1 MEIDRFTYLIN
12 LNMCS
17 FFKNIVFFCL
27 LLLITSCKSNKFEEI
42 NICPISPLQ
51 LEVDSTRLSELYDI
65 EIIKLENNR
74 KSQISQVNKLIVNSN
89 GILIYDNSSLPQ
101 VFSFD
106 KSGNYINTIGK
117 FGHAKNEY
125 DHILDVSSSAS
136 GDSVVFLQYS
146 KIQIFDGKGKYV
158 STIPIDGQYH
168 WEKIER
174 VANKGYVCA
183 SEYTNTSYLLSV
195 CDNLFNIK
203 HDLLDVEDVS
213 IAGGSFVW
221 NPIWCSHDKIIYCDY
236 FYNSFYVNDV
246 NTGETVG
253 YKIETGN
260 FASKEEIEK
269 GNGGKYDHFIDV
281 AFDGECIF
289 GSMVHNML
297 FKTYKLNINT
307 KEFIIYESIKDWFPK
322 IETYYEGV
330 YYAVLEPSF
339 LLSLVK
345 GNSFCMEQET
355 YENLSKAIEPYVD
368 ELCEMDNMY
377 ILKLKKKTYK

>member
-1 MEIDRFTYLIN
+1 MIN
-12 LNMCS
+12 LLA
-17 FFKNIVFFCL
+17 IEDV
-27 LLLITSCKSNKFEEI
+27 I
-42 NICPISPLQ
+42 
-51 LEVDSTRLSELYDI
+51 DSTCIADKFSF
-65 EIIKLENNR
+65 EIIKLENKNNCMVTD
-74 KSQISQVNKLIVNSN
+74 VNKLIVNSK
-89 GILIYDNSSLPQ
+89 GFLIYDNSSLPQ

-136 GDSVVFLQYS
+136 GDSIVFLQYS

-174 VANKGYVCA
+174 IANKGYVCA

-236 FYNSFYVNDV
+236 FYNSFYVNDI
-246 NTGETVG
+246 NTGETIG

-289 GSMVHNML
+289 GCMVHNMR

-322 IETYYEGV
+322 IETYYEGC
-330 YYAVLEPSF
+330 YYAVLEHSF

-355 YENLSKAIEPYVD
+355 YENFRKAIEPYVD

-377 ILKLKKKTYK
+377 ILKLKKKIFK